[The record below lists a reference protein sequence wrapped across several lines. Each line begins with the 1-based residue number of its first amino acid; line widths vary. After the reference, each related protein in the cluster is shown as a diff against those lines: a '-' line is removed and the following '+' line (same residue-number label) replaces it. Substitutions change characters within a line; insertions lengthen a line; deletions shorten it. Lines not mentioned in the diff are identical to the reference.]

1 MNYFTKFITS
11 EKQLVTKLHEYSS
24 KGVIPILDY
33 AIENNQSLY
42 DVKLYCE
49 KKKELLKR
57 YPLSTHSLKLSSLGL
72 NYDKFHELV
81 DEANNQGCTYLIDAE
96 DYTIQNTIDSYAN
109 KIILNNDYEKR
120 GMSIFKTYQMYR
132 KDSMEHLNEDLE
144 MFQKLNLQHN
154 IKLVRG
160 AYILKDT
167 KYGILWDT
175 KEQTDENYN
184 RAVELLLSYSKIN
197 SKMNVI
203 FATHNQNSIDI
214 FQENT
219 QQNLF
224 HAVLM
229 GMEQHLRLNNEN
241 YKINRMVHIPFGP
254 FHKTYPYMLR
264 RLQENNV
271 VVDNIISILNKYKN
285 TDSNKQVQLI

>member
-1 MNYFTKFITS
+1 MNYLTKFITS

-24 KGVIPILDY
+24 KGVLTILDY
-33 AIENNQSLY
+33 AIENNKSSS
-42 DVKLYCE
+42 DINLYCE

-57 YPLSTHSLKLSSLGL
+57 FPMSTHSLKLSSLGL

-81 DEANNQGCTYLIDAE
+81 DEANSQGCTYLIDAE
-96 DYTIQNTIDSYAN
+96 DYAIQDTIDSYAN
-109 KIILNNDYEKR
+109 KIILNNDFENR

-132 KDSMEHLNEDLE
+132 RDSMQHLTDDLE
-144 MFQKLNLQHN
+144 LFQKLNLQHN

-160 AYILKDT
+160 AYILNDNN
-167 KYGILWDT
+167 YDILWDT
-175 KEQTDENYN
+175 KERTDENYN

-197 SKMNVI
+197 SRMNVI
-203 FATHNQNSIDI
+203 FATHNQKSIDI

-219 QQNLF
+219 QQNFF

-229 GMEQHLRLNNEN
+229 GMDQHLRLNNEN

-264 RLQENNV
+264 RLQENNI
-271 VVDNIISILNKYKN
+271 VVDNLISILNKYKYSE
-285 TDSNKQVQLI
+285 SNKQVQLI